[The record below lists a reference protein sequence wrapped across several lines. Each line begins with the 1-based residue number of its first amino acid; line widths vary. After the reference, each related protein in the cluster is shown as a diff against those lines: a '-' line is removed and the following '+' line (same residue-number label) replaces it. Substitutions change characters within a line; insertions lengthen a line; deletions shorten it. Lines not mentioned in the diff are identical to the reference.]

1 MDRDRAGPD
10 DPLSD
15 LLGVVES
22 PDRGRRRLPRLVDRL
37 TEPDPA
43 VRIGAAWAL
52 CRVARTDPDAVR
64 YVTRRLAGRLDGDA
78 PAELRLLADYLAR
91 TQPEGVADALAGG
104 TDGAAAPARGGPLDS
119 GSEANGDGDAV
130 MPAAGDAGSGQSDP
144 AAFDGASSGEAGD
157 GTRGA
162 DEAAGPPARDGWAA
176 SGELSAIKYASD
188 FDRLTVLAGRRRRRY
203 ADVYRALG
211 ERDGAELPVGL
222 ALFHRPDEGRAA
234 FAEDLAAA
242 LTRWATVD
250 DGDGVATLYD
260 WGTEPRPWAVVEYAG
275 VALSDRGR
283 LPPATARWN
292 AERLATALVEAHAGG
307 VVHGGVDPGNVAYYG
322 NVIDE
327 DERQPPLLT
336 NVALM
341 GAVRQH
347 FDPTGRLDPRYAAPE
362 YFDREFGRVD
372 HATDVYG
379 LGAVIYRLFT
389 GEPPYDGDY
398 EAVRRQVMEA
408 PPPLPGDVT
417 DVPDRIDDVV
427 SKAMAR
433 RKLRRY
439 ESVAQLAADLRA
451 ADAGGDADAR

>member
-1 MDRDRAGPD
+1 MDRDRAGPE
-10 DPLSD
+10 DPLAD
-15 LLGVVES
+15 LLAVVES
-22 PDRGRRRLPRLVDRL
+22 PDRGRRSLPRLVDRL

-52 CRVARTDPDAVR
+52 CRVVRADPDAVR
-64 YVTRRLAGRLDGDA
+64 YVTRRLAGRIDGDA

-91 TQPEGVADALAGG
+91 TQHERVADALAGG
-104 TDGAAAPARGGPLDS
+104 NDDAAIPVRDGRPGAEPGAGGDL
-119 GSEANGDGDAV
+119 DAV
-130 MPAAGDAGSGQSDP
+130 MPEADGAMRTPSDP
-144 AAFDGASSGEAGD
+144 ATFDDGGDDRESD
-157 GTRGA
+157 GTPA
-162 DEAAGPPARDGWAA
+162 DEAVAGPPARDGWTA
-176 SGELSAIKYASD
+176 SSELSAIKYASE

-211 ERDGAELPVGL
+211 VRDGEELPVGL
-222 ALFHRPDEGRAA
+222 ALFHRPDEGQEA

-242 LTRWATVD
+242 LTRWASAD
-250 DGDGVATLYD
+250 DHEDVATLYD

-275 VALSDRGR
+275 VTLSDRGR

-292 AERLATALVEAHAGG
+292 AERIANALVEAHAGG
-307 VVHGGVDPGNVAYYG
+307 VVHGGVDAGNVAYYG

-341 GAVRQH
+341 GAVRRH

-362 YFDREFGRVD
+362 YFDRDFGRVD
-372 HATDVYG
+372 HATDIYG
-379 LGAVIYRLFT
+379 LGSVIYRLFT
-389 GEPPYDGDY
+389 GESPYDGDY
-398 EAVRRQVMEA
+398 GTVRRRVLESE
-408 PPPLPGDVT
+408 PPLPGAVA

-439 ESVAQLAADLRA
+439 ESVEHLAADLRA
-451 ADAGGDADAR
+451 VDAGGDADGR